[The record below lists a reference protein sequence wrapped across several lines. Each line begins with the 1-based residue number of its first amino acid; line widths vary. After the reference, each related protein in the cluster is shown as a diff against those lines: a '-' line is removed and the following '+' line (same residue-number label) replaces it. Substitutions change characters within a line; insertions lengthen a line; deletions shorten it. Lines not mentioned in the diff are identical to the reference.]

1 MNARCFHQLIVSW
14 RALASGLPDRRT
26 GQKRSHTMADI
37 ASSAMAVF
45 FTQCPSFLSVQ
56 QNLQETSGRN
66 NAQSLFQIEHIRS
79 DNHIRQILDPVEP
92 THFHSAITRVIV
104 SPGHGQVVPL
114 RPEFT
119 TPHDGAVRQDCEIN
133 AAKRWLRAHAGR

>member
-45 FTQCPSFLSVQ
+45 FFILSSSA
-56 QNLQETSGRN
+56 N
-66 NAQSLFQIEHIRS
+66 
-79 DNHIRQILDPVEP
+79 PPP
-92 THFHSAITRVIV
+92 TAT
-104 SPGHGQVVPL
+104 
-114 RPEFT
+114 
-119 TPHDGAVRQDCEIN
+119 
-133 AAKRWLRAHAGR
+133 